1 MAMPR
6 VLLIEDGVVFR
17 DLLAESMRRGGFE
30 VKTAGDGEAGW
41 GMLDTVR
48 PDLILLD
55 LAMPRLDGISFLKR
69 LRAQEKWTTVPVL
82 VVSAHSSKA
91 EDALRYGAQGYLI
104 KSRISL
110 TEVMETARRLISSAE
125 AQRARSSAA

>member
-1 MAMPR
+1 MAR

-17 DLLAESMRRGGFE
+17 DLLAEALRRSGFE

-41 GMLDTVR
+41 GMLDAVQ
-48 PDLILLD
+48 PDLIVLD
-55 LAMPRLDGISFLKR
+55 LAMPRLDGISFLRR
-69 LRAQEKWTTVPVL
+69 LRAQDKWSAVQVL

-110 TEVMETARRLISSAE
+110 TEVTETARNLVSVAE
-125 AQRARSSAA
+125 SKRQKSTAA